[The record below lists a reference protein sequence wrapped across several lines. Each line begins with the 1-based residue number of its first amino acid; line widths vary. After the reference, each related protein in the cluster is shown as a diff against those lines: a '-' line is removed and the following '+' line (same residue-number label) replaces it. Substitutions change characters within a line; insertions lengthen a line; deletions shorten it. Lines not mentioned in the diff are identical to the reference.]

1 MISNKKTVVKTNSKK
16 AAVNEKQKMIV
27 PTTKMT
33 KVEKPVA
40 PVLTPKKVESEGLPS
55 INPTP
60 SKRQLLERQRRRS
73 SLSGL
78 SIGRRRSSVGIGFTH
93 DLPPSNVEMGHF
105 HRHILPDLP
114 GPVKMKQLL
123 IWAVQSVVAGK
134 EESEKERWEELIS
147 EPLTQGLHT
156 NSINTSWYQRPNTSG
171 TSMTTLRP
179 NPVNNDMKEC
189 VGLYQRYHRQ
199 LTNELAH
206 WKNLELNPSDI
217 KELPLD
223 QEDYEKCENFNG
235 DLVTI
240 CKWLN
245 RLPFHVDRLGW
256 FLQVYGNFEAGSK
269 QYCENVFHQIF
280 DRFFAASQKPSNP
293 IQVLKALSN
302 AAPE

>member
-1 MISNKKTVVKTNSKK
+1 M
-16 AAVNEKQKMIV
+16 NEKQKIVV
-27 PTTKMT
+27 PTTKVT
-33 KVEKPVA
+33 KVEKSSIPAA
-40 PVLTPKKVESEGLPS
+40 PVSTPKKVETEGLPS

-93 DLPPSNVEMGHF
+93 DLPPSNVEVGQF

-123 IWAVQSVVAGK
+123 IWAVQSVVSGK

-156 NSINTSWYQRPNTSG
+156 NSINTSWYQRPSTSRA
-171 TSMTTLRP
+171 SMATLRP
-179 NPVNNDMKEC
+179 NPVNSDMKEC

-199 LTNELAH
+199 LNNELAQ
-206 WKNLELNPSDI
+206 WKHLEMNPSDI
-217 KELPLD
+217 KEMPLG
-223 QEDYEKCENFNG
+223 QEDSAKCESFSG

-245 RLPFHVDRLGW
+245 RVPFHVDRLGW
-256 FLQVYGNFEAGSK
+256 LLQVYGNFEAGSK

-280 DRFFAASQKPSNP
+280 DRFFTSSHKSSNP